1 VNYHAFDEDE
11 ENYIMYIDKDR
22 NEVLPKIDRMEVN
35 LFDPR
40 DGEPLKFSQCGL
52 EFATYPTKIKQFGD
66 GLNDSEKK
74 VYADELEALLKSKI
88 DNIEEVFVFDY
99 TIRDVKLETRKPA
112 RHVHVDYTAGSA
124 EKRMRD
130 MLGNKRAE
138 SWLKDGGNFG
148 IVNVW
153 RPLDYPVEK
162 DPLGFIDPK
171 TSNLE
176 DTHVLRI
183 GNEGRVGII
192 LGVEKREQHKWLVLD
207 KMDPDMV
214 WIFNQFDS
222 RGMMGVGHSAVNLME
237 TDTTARKRR
246 SIECRILVRYNN

>member
-1 VNYHAFDEDE
+1 MV
-11 ENYIMYIDKDR
+11 
-22 NEVLPKIDRMEVN
+22 
-35 LFDPR
+35 
-40 DGEPLKFSQCGL
+40 
-52 EFATYPTKIKQFGD
+52 
-66 GLNDSEKK
+66 
-74 VYADELEALLKSKI
+74 
-88 DNIEEVFVFDY
+88 
-99 TIRDVKLETRKPA
+99 PA
-112 RHVHVDYTAGSA
+112 RC
-124 EKRMRD
+124 
-130 MLGNKRAE
+130 E

-171 TSNLE
+171 TSTLE

-222 RGMMGVGHSAVNLME
+222 RGMMGVGHSAVNLMDI
-237 TDTTARKRR
+237 DTTARKRR